1 VANPIDLICVPQL
14 TSAKGRLAAQNGGY
28 RVSSSACANYGALR
42 ENDSP
47 LYWIAG

>member
-1 VANPIDLICVPQL
+1 MLATKVADHI
-14 TSAKGRLAAQNGGY
+14 GGY

-47 LYWIAG
+47 LYRIAG